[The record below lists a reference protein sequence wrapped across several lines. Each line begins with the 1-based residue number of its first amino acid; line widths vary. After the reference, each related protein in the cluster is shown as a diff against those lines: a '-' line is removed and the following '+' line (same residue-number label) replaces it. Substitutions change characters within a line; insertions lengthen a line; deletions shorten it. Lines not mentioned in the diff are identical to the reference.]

1 MKRSGKLERENMI
14 LIQISE
20 EINWCSNTGEFK
32 HDGIT
37 NSNIAEQKTE
47 KKINKTVELLYIY

>member
-32 HDGIT
+32 HNGIT
-37 NSNIAEQKTE
+37 NSNIAEQKQ
-47 KKINKTVELLYIY
+47 KKNKQNS